1 MIFNN
6 FNKGYIYTTRDVV
19 EALKKNNIDKT
30 TTNISQYINNN
41 NFAERNLAIKQM
53 ERIPFTDE
61 THEIWK
67 ISYYGMNEILRYYLD
82 LKREAEKQKDLKGY
96 TIQQLVDKYGK
107 DYDYC
112 YNSYI
117 NLFIR
122 KEKFEERNLATKI
135 KWSNSSK
142 KWLISQEG
150 VDEMFEK
157 LFVKKQNDNQLSIIP
172 VKQKNVKKAK
182 KEDEQNLYLKL
193 NLNDE
198 LNNYLGLFATLIK
211 KSKQEIIEEILDDFI
226 GEKKEELTKILKIGK

>member
-19 EALKKNNIDKT
+19 EALKKNNINKT

-41 NFAERNLAIKQM
+41 NFAERKLAIKQM

-82 LKREAEKQKDLKGY
+82 LKREAEKKDKTGY
-96 TIQQLVDKYGK
+96 TIKQLEQMYGK
-107 DYDYC
+107 DYKHC
-112 YNSYI
+112 YGSLINSFI
-117 NLFIR
+117 N
-122 KEKFEERNLATKI
+122 KENFEQRNLAKKIYFEDVNNTKWVI
-135 KWSNSSK
+135 T
-142 KWLISQEG
+142 QEG
-150 VDEMFEK
+150 VNEMFKK

-193 NLNDE
+193 NLNTE
-198 LNNYLGLFATLIK
+198 MNNYLGLFATLTK
-211 KSKQEIIEEILDDFI
+211 KSKQEIIEEILNDFI